1 LVKRDSNRLDPMK
14 VSKLVKN
21 ATAGRHADGGNLYL
35 VVEPSG
41 AARWAFLYRWKD
53 NRARRGTGRLR
64 EMGLGSAG
72 SVSLKRA
79 REKAALARAQLADA
93 IDPILARKAQA
104 AIPTFGEMA
113 DEVMETKGTQSRSDA
128 TRARNKRALEVYAE
142 SLRGLRVDAVDTAA
156 VLDVLKPI
164 WTTKPETA
172 KKTRGLIEA
181 VLNAAKARGF
191 RVGENPAAWRGHL
204 DHLLPKPSALARGHH
219 GAMCRDQIAAFVA
232 DLRSREAI
240 SALALEFLI
249 LTAARSGEVVGAT
262 WREVDLKDK
271 IWTVPARRMK
281 SGREHRVPLS
291 SRAIEVLEKVATVRC
306 DDFVFPGHA
315 SGKPLRGASF
325 DRLMERM
332 GVKHG
337 ITTHGFR
344 ATFRDWAGEVSSY
357 PRELAEAALAHT
369 TGDATERAYS
379 RGDALQKRRELMDDW
394 ASFCATEA
402 QRKGAC
408 I

>member
-1 LVKRDSNRLDPMK
+1 MKRDSNRLDPMK

-93 IDPILARKAQA
+93 IDPIPARKAQA

-271 IWTVPARRMK
+271 KLSTTKASGENRSTPIRNLVREDGKIFLQGVELGRAFSFVIDEK
-281 SGREHRVPLS
+281 SGMLSVAVARE
-291 SRAIEVLEKVATVRC
+291 
-306 DDFVFPGHA
+306 
-315 SGKPLRGASF
+315 
-325 DRLMERM
+325 
-332 GVKHG
+332 G
-337 ITTHGFR
+337 IT
-344 ATFRDWAGEVSSY
+344 VSV
-357 PRELAEAALAHT
+357 
-369 TGDATERAYS
+369 
-379 RGDALQKRRELMDDW
+379 
-394 ASFCATEA
+394 F
-402 QRKGAC
+402 GAC
-408 I
+408 TPLAQAR